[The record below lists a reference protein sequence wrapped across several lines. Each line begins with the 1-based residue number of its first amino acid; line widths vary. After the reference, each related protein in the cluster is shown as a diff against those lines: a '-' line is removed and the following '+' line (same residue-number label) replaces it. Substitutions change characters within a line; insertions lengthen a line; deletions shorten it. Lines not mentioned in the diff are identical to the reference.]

1 MIEMKY
7 LALLGR
13 LDKIS
18 LAELESLFGN
28 VRPVG
33 KTMAVFEADREP
45 DLRRLGGVQKIAEEM
60 PGGYDKLV
68 SYLENLPDGK
78 ITLGVSDY
86 RRRATARGTQGEAL
100 KLKKIL
106 QRRGR
111 SVRVLE
117 NKTAVLSTATAHHN
131 QLAEKKNHVEILFTE
146 SGRYKLLGVQN
157 ISEYAKRDQAR
168 PARDARVGMLPPKLA
183 QILINLC
190 GEYDS
195 GSRLLD
201 PFCGTGVVLQEAL
214 LMGRKVVG
222 TDVHP
227 RMVEF
232 SKKNLDWLRGEYFRS
247 LTNQGKSGIIKG
259 YSDFVLEVGD
269 AMQCDWNKLLGGNG
283 KIGAVATEVFLGQ
296 PISLP
301 PAEIKLKQEMQTCR
315 TIILGFLKNLGG
327 QVEANT
333 PVVMA
338 IPAWLRN
345 DGGYARL
352 NILDEVEKLG
362 YNVVKFS
369 NLGQKDLLYF
379 REGQIVAR
387 EIIVLR
393 KN

>member
-1 MIEMKY
+1 
-7 LALLGR
+7 
-13 LDKIS
+13 
-18 LAELESLFGN
+18 
-28 VRPVG
+28 
-33 KTMAVFEADREP
+33 
-45 DLRRLGGVQKIAEEM
+45 
-60 PGGYDKLV
+60 
-68 SYLENLPDGK
+68 
-78 ITLGVSDY
+78 
-86 RRRATARGTQGEAL
+86 
-100 KLKKIL
+100 
-106 QRRGR
+106 
-111 SVRVLE
+111 
-117 NKTAVLSTATAHHN
+117 
-131 QLAEKKNHVEILFTE
+131 
-146 SGRYKLLGVQN
+146 
-157 ISEYAKRDQAR
+157 
-168 PARDARVGMLPPKLA
+168 
-183 QILINLC
+183 
-190 GEYDS
+190 
-195 GSRLLD
+195 
-201 PFCGTGVVLQEAL
+201 
-214 LMGRKVVG
+214 MGRKVVG
-222 TDVHP
+222 TDVNP

-296 PISLP
+296 PMSLP